1 MSKLVFLG
9 HVLSARGIGPAE
21 VKVQAVLNT
30 REPEIAAEVK
40 SFFGLVTYS
49 SRYLPDFSTVS
60 EPLHRLLKTNEPFVW
75 GEEQQ
80 ISFDTLKSLL
90 ADADMLG
97 YYDMN
102 AKTQVIT
109 DASPVGLGAVL
120 VQEQNGE
127 NRVICYASRSL
138 TDVEQCYSQTKKD
151 ALGIVW
157 ACERLHPY
165 LYGIQFELLTDHKPL
180 RVHLLPQIKTMCAN
194 RMVGLAYATV

>member
-1 MSKLVFLG
+1 M
-9 HVLSARGIGPAE
+9 
-21 VKVQAVLNT
+21 
-30 REPEIAAEVK
+30 
-40 SFFGLVTYS
+40 
-49 SRYLPDFSTVS
+49 S
-60 EPLHRLLKTNEPFVW
+60 EPLPRLLKTNEPFVW

-80 ISFDTLKSLL
+80 ISFDMLKSLL
-90 ADADMLG
+90 ADADTLG

-127 NRVICYASRSL
+127 NCVICCFSRSL
-138 TDVEQCYSQTKKD
+138 TDVEPRYSQTEKE

-180 RVHLLPQIKTMCAN
+180 EFIYSPKSKPCVQIERWVLRMQQYKYTVRWIPGKSNIADVLSRLLPNTVC
-194 RMVGLAYATV
+194 LASPGDADEYI